1 MLGRLSLCCLGL
13 LASLMIGCESTSST
27 KPATASSSGGNA
39 TSASY
44 KKATTPT
51 YGNYAKAR
59 GPVRVLRTTA
69 YHCHEDD
76 HIIYGNKS
84 AYGTPLRYG
93 KVRSAAADWSRFP
106 VGTVF
111 RIQGLPHLFIIDD
124 YGSALTGKD
133 TLDLYTRSKQEMN
146 YWGARHVKVEFLR
159 WGSYDL
165 SYKLLA
171 ERMKHPHCRQMAMAI
186 KAKRPGVEQKAAA
199 IAMRKSKVSNTP
211 RT

>member
-1 MLGRLSLCCLGL
+1 MFGRITLCCLAL
-13 LASLMIGCESTSST
+13 LANLMIGCESTGNS
-27 KPATASSSGGNA
+27 KSSSA
-39 TSASY
+39 SASGANSEAY
-44 KKATTPT
+44 KKETAVT
-51 YGNYAKAR
+51 YKTYAKAH

-69 YHCHEDD
+69 YHALEAD
-76 HIIYGNKS
+76 HLAYGNKS

-124 YGSALTGKD
+124 YGSALVGKD

-165 SYKLLA
+165 SYKILA
-171 ERMKHPHCRQMAMAI
+171 DRMKHPHCRQMAMAI

-199 IAMRKSKVSNTP
+199 IALRKPKASSAP